1 MGERRTYQAEGM
13 ACGPRG
19 HVNHKDDK
27 EAVWLEPRGR
37 GWEVKLESGGGQ
49 TTLAAEGS
57 GSWEVY

>member
-1 MGERRTYQAEGM
+1 M

-19 HVNHKDDK
+19 HVNYKDDK